1 MIGLVVVITGCRPA
15 AGLLAGGRVVETQ
28 GEPLDCA
35 VAQPDELATAIRVPG
50 EDAPQQLPNVGPRP
64 VTADDRKPDPK
75 SDETKATEP
84 ATDEPAAEP
93 IQPATQTRA
102 DLPTGPIEKQS
113 RSVAVNGR
121 AVSVRVLRVPLGSFK
136 LRVGLARGRVGCT
149 ESLKD
154 IAQRHNAE
162 AAING
167 SFFDAYSNDT
177 VKNPYGH
184 LATGGQIIHIADHP
198 ATLGYWADGTAAIG
212 AVKYKVQ
219 GKLDGD
225 GSWRGRWYAYGMN
238 DYPIN
243 KTLAQLYTPR
253 WALGDTPGDGIQI
266 VVRNGE
272 VVSKAAGT
280 HAIPNDGYVIYL
292 RGEEKYLADRFTPG
306 QKCAYSITAESSDA
320 DHKWAEV
327 QEAMG
332 CGPLLVR
339 NGEVSMSPEEEGF
352 RDPKILS
359 GTGSRSAVGVTDD
372 GYLLMATCGG
382 VTVKQL
388 AGVMKAVG
396 AHDAMNLDGGAS
408 SCLYYDGSYLV
419 SPGRNISNALLVVAK
434 E

>member
-1 MIGLVVVITGCRPA
+1 MIGLVVVVAGCRPA
-15 AGLLAGGRVVETQ
+15 QGLFAGDRVVETQ

-35 VAQPDELATAIRVPG
+35 AEPVA
-50 EDAPQQLPNVGPRP
+50 DAAPAV
-64 VTADDRKPDPK
+64 VADAASP
-75 SDETKATEP
+75 EP
-84 ATDEPAAEP
+84 APPVVRKAETPAPVDTSTPGSKPTAAKGTNDVDEIPPE
-93 IQPATQTRA
+93 TQTVA
-102 DLPTGPIEKQS
+102 ALPTGPVEKQS

-184 LATGGQIIHIADHP
+184 LATGGQVIHIADHP

-225 GSWRGRWYAYGMN
+225 GGWRGRWYAYGMN

-243 KTLAQLYTPR
+243 QTLAQLYTPR
-253 WALGDTPGDGIQI
+253 WALGDTPGDGIQV
-266 VVRNGE
+266 VVRNGK
-272 VVSKAAGT
+272 VVSKSAGT
-280 HAIPNDGYVIYL
+280 HAIPNDGYIIYL
-292 RGEEKYLADRFTPG
+292 RGKEKYLADRFKPG

-327 QEAMG
+327 QEAIG

-339 NGEVSMSPEEEGF
+339 NGEVTMNPEAEGF

-372 GYLLMATCGG
+372 GYLLMATCSG

-388 AGVMKAVG
+388 AGIMKAVG

-408 SCLYYDGSYLV
+408 SCLYYKGSYLV
-419 SPGRNISNALLVVAK
+419 SPGRNISNALLVVAR